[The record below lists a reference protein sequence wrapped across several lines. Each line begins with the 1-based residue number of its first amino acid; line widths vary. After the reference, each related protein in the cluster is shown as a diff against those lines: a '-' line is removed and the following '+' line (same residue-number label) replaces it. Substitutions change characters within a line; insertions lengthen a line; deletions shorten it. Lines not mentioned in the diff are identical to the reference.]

1 MICCGA
7 NDEAFVKVE
16 LHGIFRNKVKKKGIY
31 NSGHIVENANN
42 IPCKKEKKKAKIL
55 KS

>member
-16 LHGIFRNKVKKKGIY
+16 LHGIFRNKVKKREY
-31 NSGHIVENANN
+31 TIVDILWKMLIIFPA
-42 IPCKKEKKKAKIL
+42 KKKRKRL
-55 KS
+55 KY